1 MIKSTIDVAGYWSIV
16 LFVNVD
22 YDNFEIVESALTD
35 ILAPVSVI
43 DEMYNKISYKYD
55 SGVTFSNPDYR
66 TSVVCINKATS
77 REELINTIS
86 HEADH
91 VQDTICKYY
100 DVPLDILLARCITVQ
115 KDYFVPTNDSPNGQI
130 LTVRIIYEFLLS
142 NFKQADFQSINQY
155 QALNFAVVCAHN

>member
-16 LFVNVD
+16 LFVNID
-22 YDNFEIVESALTD
+22 YDNFEIIESALTD
-35 ILAPVSVI
+35 ILAPISAI
-43 DEMYNKISYKYD
+43 NKMYNRISYKYD

-100 DVPLDILLARCITVQ
+100 DVPLD
-115 KDYFVPTNDSPNGQI
+115 S
-130 LTVRIIYEFLLS
+130 E
-142 NFKQADFQSINQY
+142 QAAYLIGYLVGKMYYQSRRLFCSY
-155 QALNFAVVCAHN
+155 

>member
-16 LFVNVD
+16 LFVDVD
-22 YDNFEIVESALTD
+22 YDNFDIIESSLTN
-35 ILAPVSVI
+35 ILAPISVI

-66 TSVVCINKATS
+66 TSIVCINKATS

-91 VQDTICKYY
+91 IQDTICKYY
-100 DVPLDILLARCITVQ
+100 DVPLD
-115 KDYFVPTNDSPNGQI
+115 S
-130 LTVRIIYEFLLS
+130 E
-142 NFKQADFQSINQY
+142 QAAYLIGYLVGKMYYQSRRLFCSY
-155 QALNFAVVCAHN
+155 

>member
-16 LFVNVD
+16 LFVDVD
-22 YDNFEIVESALTD
+22 YDNFDIIESSLTN
-35 ILAPVSVI
+35 ILAPISVI

-91 VQDTICKYY
+91 IQNDICKYY
-100 DVPLDILLARCITVQ
+100 DVPLD
-115 KDYFVPTNDSPNGQI
+115 S
-130 LTVRIIYEFLLS
+130 E
-142 NFKQADFQSINQY
+142 QAAYLIGYLVGKMYYQSRRLFCSY
-155 QALNFAVVCAHN
+155 

>member
-1 MIKSTIDVAGYWSIV
+1 MIKSVIDVAGYWSIV

-91 VQDTICKYY
+91 VQDDICKYY
-100 DVPLDILLARCITVQ
+100 DVPLDSEQAAYLIGYLVGKIYYSARRLFCS
-115 KDYFVPTNDSPNGQI
+115 Y
-130 LTVRIIYEFLLS
+130 
-142 NFKQADFQSINQY
+142 
-155 QALNFAVVCAHN
+155 